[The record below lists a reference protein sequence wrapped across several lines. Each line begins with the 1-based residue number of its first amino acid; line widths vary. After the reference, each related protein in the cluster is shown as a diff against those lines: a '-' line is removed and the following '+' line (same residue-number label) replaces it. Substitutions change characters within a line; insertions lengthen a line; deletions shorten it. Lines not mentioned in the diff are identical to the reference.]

1 MFASARPGLSMFVP
15 KLSSGRYTRISQDA
29 YLDRAAEKEKGSDFT
44 TSLWRKQLLDY
55 TGLILLSLVFGSV
68 GFAVGRNHP
77 STQDPVS
84 RPDDVVPHGSRI
96 IAKTKP
102 R

>member
-1 MFASARPGLSMFVP
+1 MFVP
-15 KLSSGRYTRISQDA
+15 KLWSGRYTRISQDA
-29 YLDRAAEKEKGSDFT
+29 YLDKAPEKEKGSDFT
-44 TSLWRKQLLDY
+44 TSLWRKQILDY

-77 STQDPVS
+77 STQDLVS
-84 RPDDVVPHGSRI
+84 RPDDVVPQGSKI
-96 IAKTKP
+96 MAKTKP